1 MGSGRTLDSSGESE
15 GTGVR
20 VLSCLGEGS
29 TGGGG
34 LGYNMATLHH
44 RAPPEPELTKLRN
57 NPASG
62 MQLAMVMQLVK
73 GRQISALPLFVP
85 GQENARDD

>member
-1 MGSGRTLDSSGESE
+1 MDSSGESE

-34 LGYNMATLHH
+34 LGYNIPTL
-44 RAPPEPELTKLRN
+44 LTTRTRTYQTEEQSGLRN
-57 NPASG
+57 AAGDGDAAGEGEADFGTSTFCSWTG
-62 MQLAMVMQLVK
+62 KCQ
-73 GRQISALPLFVP
+73 
-85 GQENARDD
+85 